1 MTWWRSPG
9 VLRDPTGAGL
19 AGYSGWSPGQL
30 DDELQRD
37 SWLTHPASIDLVFH
51 TKPQQ
56 LWQLILQ
63 QKGGKYRL
71 LSQTPEDLSWN

>member
-1 MTWWRSPG
+1 
-9 VLRDPTGAGL
+9 L
-19 AGYSGWSPGQL
+19 L

-51 TKPQQ
+51 AKPQQ
-56 LWQLILQ
+56 LWQMILQ
-63 QKGGKYRL
+63 QKGDKYRL